1 MSTKPLTKKD
11 EKTAKVN
18 AATDEVTKEVTQEVS
33 STDTQMQEMQAM
45 YQKVQAGLEELAR
58 TKKEIEERAK
68 VLHQPSSEFSPLQ
81 NKVITLRPI
90 AKVASRVIQDKSEA
104 TWLTGTKKSY
114 NAQEDMNGRIINPL
128 TLEEQKFFEKLLK
141 IDLSV
146 DKPYDTNFWVTKQAR
161 IIAHKTSRDLNS
173 AEIKFNLLQPY
184 DYIKYKIALAH
195 NRIANNLKEAESN
208 PLYEMVIIDEDAV
221 LAHQLDAMEVED
233 TVLNYLYT
241 NKNHKKNLL
250 DLLRL
255 YGMLGISLST
265 PVEKLYLEGRKLVD
279 NKNACLKLRNLI
291 ELNPAMVSLKVLIQ
305 DAIALRFILV
315 RGNEYSLQGGQV
327 IGHGLTQV
335 EQYFNAPN
343 NQTIKLSLEE
353 RVKTALKQQNL

>member
-1 MSTKPLTKKD
+1 MSTKPLKKND
-11 EKTAKVN
+11 ETTQESVVSNDVQTAQELMAQVQAKL
-18 AATDEVTKEVTQEVS
+18 DELKQVKKEV
-33 STDTQMQEMQAM
+33 
-45 YQKVQAGLEELAR
+45 
-58 TKKEIEERAK
+58 EERAR
-68 VLHQPSSEFSPLQ
+68 VLHTDNVEFNPLI

-90 AKVASRVIQDKSEA
+90 SKTASRVIQDKSEA

-128 TLEEQKFFEKLLK
+128 SQEEQKFFEKLLK

-146 DKPYDTNFWVTKQAR
+146 DKPYESNFWVTKQSR
-161 IIAHKTSRDLNS
+161 IIAHKTSRDLGS
-173 AEIKFNLLQPY
+173 AEVKFNLMQPY

-195 NRIANNLKEAESN
+195 NRIANTLKEAEQN
-208 PLYEMVIIDEDAV
+208 PLFEMVIIDDEAV

-255 YGMLGISLST
+255 YGMLGINLTT

-279 NKNACLKLRNLI
+279 NKTACLKLRNLI
-291 ELNPAMVSLKVLIQ
+291 ELNPATIALKVLIQ
-305 DAIALRFILV
+305 DAISLRFIQV

-335 EQYFNAPN
+335 EQYFNNPT
-343 NQTIKLSLEE
+343 NQTLKLSLEE
-353 RVKTALKQQNL
+353 RVKTALKQQNI